1 MASFLRKIWTIFEKD
16 FLTQR
21 RTKESFSAMLVF
33 GVLVL
38 VIFNFTMDP
47 GSEQILITGAG
58 ILWVAFTFA
67 GTLGLNRAF
76 APESENGNFQ
86 ALMLLPIDKGAIYL
100 GKLLSGFV
108 FMFFVELF
116 ILPLFVLFFNL
127 NIIQEIPS
135 LLLICILGT
144 LGFVGIGTIF
154 SAVALNTKMR
164 EVMLPVLLFPVAIPA
179 ILSSVEATGI
189 VLRGEGI
196 SQAFDWLKILI
207 AFDVIVIVTSFLTF
221 EYVLE
226 E

>member
-1 MASFLRKIWTIFEKD
+1 MISFLKKVWTIFEKD

-47 GSEQILITGAG
+47 GSEEILTTGPG

-86 ALMLLPIDKGAIYL
+86 ALMLLPLDKGAIYL
-100 GKLLSGFV
+100 GKLLSGFI
-108 FMFFVELF
+108 FMFLVELV

-127 NIIQEIPS
+127 NIFLQIPS
-135 LLLICILGT
+135 LLIICILGT
-144 LGFVGIGTIF
+144 LGFIGIGTIF

-164 EVMLPVLLFPVAIPA
+164 EVMLPVLLFPIAIPA
-179 ILSSVEATGI
+179 IIASVEATGI
-189 VLRGEGI
+189 ILRGEGLNE
-196 SQAFDWLKILI
+196 AFDWLKILI

-221 EYVLE
+221 EFVLE